1 MKAKLYWT
9 PRALSDLRGLHN
21 FIGQDSLHYAGVVVG
36 RILEAV
42 GRLEVFPGSG
52 REVPEFARP
61 DLREVVVPPYR
72 VVYRVVSDTSL
83 HVIAVHHS
91 ARLLRK

>member
-9 PRALSDLRGLHN
+9 PRALSDLRGIRN
-21 FIGQDSLHYAGVVVG
+21 FIRQDSPHYASVVVG
-36 RILEAV
+36 RILEA
-42 GRLEVFPGSG
+42 GERLEAFPESG

-61 DLREVVVPPYR
+61 DLREVIVAPYR
-72 VVYRVVSDTSL
+72 VVYRVASVSSL
-83 HVIAVHHS
+83 HVITVHHS

>member
-1 MKAKLYWT
+1 VKAKLYWT
-9 PRALSDLRGLHN
+9 PRALSDLRGVRN
-21 FIGQDSLHYAGVVVG
+21 FIRQDSPHYAGVVVG

-42 GRLEVFPGSG
+42 ERLEAFPESG

-61 DLREVVVPPYR
+61 DLPEVVVPPYR

-83 HVIAVHHS
+83 HLVAVHHS
-91 ARLLRK
+91 ARLLSK

>member
-1 MKAKLYWT
+1 VKAKLYWT
-9 PRALSDLRGLHN
+9 PRALSDLRGIRD
-21 FIGQDSLHYAGVVVG
+21 FIRQDSPHYASVVVG
-36 RILEAV
+36 RVLEAV
-42 GRLEVFPGSG
+42 ERLETFPESG

-61 DLREVVVPPYR
+61 DLREVIVAPYR
-72 VVYRVVSDTSL
+72 VVYRIVNDSSL